1 MTSSKS
7 VHDNYTITC
16 RPFEED
22 SVKELVKTDSRLSN
36 WPVVYILSSP
46 KEVYVGETLDYDK
59 RMRQHLDN
67 TQKRGLQVTHVIL
80 HE

>member
-16 RPFEED
+16 HPFEED

-36 WPVVYILSSP
+36 WPVVYILSGG
-46 KEVYVGETLDYDK
+46 VNGW
-59 RMRQHLDN
+59 
-67 TQKRGLQVTHVIL
+67 
-80 HE
+80 